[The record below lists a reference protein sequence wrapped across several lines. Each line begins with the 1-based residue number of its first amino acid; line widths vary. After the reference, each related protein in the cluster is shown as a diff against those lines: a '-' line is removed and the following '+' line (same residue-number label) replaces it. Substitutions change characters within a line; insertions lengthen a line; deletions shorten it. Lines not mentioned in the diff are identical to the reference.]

1 MIYIILPAYNE
12 EKNLVQ
18 IFKKIDVIKD
28 KLNPFKVILID
39 DCSSDKTH
47 KLVKKKYKFQI
58 IYRRHNP
65 NKGLSIALETG
76 FKLISKIAR
85 NKDIVITLD
94 SDDTH
99 PVSIIPKMVK
109 EIKLGNDLVIASRF
123 INGSIVNG
131 VTKMRKIMSYGAKIL
146 FKIFFPFKNLNDY
159 TFNYRCYNSNLIKEV
174 LKDKKFFKNE
184 DFNIAAKIII
194 FLTTKYN
201 YIKIKEIPFN
211 LSYDLKIGKSKMNIT
226 KTILL
231 TLKLILLKKIY

>member
-65 NKGLSIALETG
+65 NKGLSITLETG

-159 TFNYRCYNSNLIKEV
+159 TCNYRCYNFNLIKEV
-174 LKDKKFFKNE
+174 LKDEKFFKNE
-184 DFNIAAKIII
+184 DFNIAAKILIKIISTKKNLKLKEVPFTLNYQYKIGQSKMNLMRTI
-194 FLTTKYN
+194 FLTLRLIILRKY
-201 YIKIKEIPFN
+201 
-211 LSYDLKIGKSKMNIT
+211 
-226 KTILL
+226 
-231 TLKLILLKKIY
+231 

>member
-131 VTKMRKIMSYGAKIL
+131 VTNMRKIMSYGAKIL

-159 TFNYRCYNSNLIKEV
+159 TCNYWCYNFNLIKEV

-184 DFNIAAKIII
+184 DFNIAAKILIKIISTKKNLKLKEVPFTLNYQYKIGQSKMNLMRTI
-194 FLTTKYN
+194 FLTLRLIILRKY
-201 YIKIKEIPFN
+201 
-211 LSYDLKIGKSKMNIT
+211 
-226 KTILL
+226 
-231 TLKLILLKKIY
+231 